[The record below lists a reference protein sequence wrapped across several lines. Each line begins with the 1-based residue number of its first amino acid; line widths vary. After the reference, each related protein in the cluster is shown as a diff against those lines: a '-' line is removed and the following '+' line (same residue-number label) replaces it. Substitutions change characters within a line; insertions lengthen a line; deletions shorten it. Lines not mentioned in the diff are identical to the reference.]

1 MSFWKEKKLKGWW
14 ALLKKLY
21 SGCLEKMLF
30 GTFHSDANAQNS
42 TLNWDVKSQLVPHQ
56 QSSIWSVWNIIHF
69 KMFPTE
75 LKSVPIPTLDE
86 MVSRR
91 SLKSFAPFKILAKS
105 CMSFFFSATKDAQ
118 SYSRSTTSVCT
129 IEEYFP
135 TFICIQYKFKNF
147 FHNVVNLQ

>member
-1 MSFWKEKKLKGWW
+1 
-14 ALLKKLY
+14 
-21 SGCLEKMLF
+21 
-30 GTFHSDANAQNS
+30 
-42 TLNWDVKSQLVPHQ
+42 
-56 QSSIWSVWNIIHF
+56 
-69 KMFPTE
+69 MFPTE
-75 LKSVPIPTLDE
+75 LKNVPIPTLDE

-105 CMSFFFSATKDAQ
+105 CMSFFFPATMYGQ